1 MSPLL
6 IKGGHVLDP
15 AHQADG
21 VAHLLLRDG
30 RVWPK
35 GAGQTDTLD
44 VSGCWVMPGFIDLRC
59 HVRSKGDLAA
69 ALQGGF
75 TTVVC
80 TPDSAALGS
89 DAVKVI
95 RPGYFTHPDGS
106 GLGDSPKGFA
116 LLSNG
121 FRPVTDAALMR
132 RALQYCAEA
141 ETLAMTHAEEVSLA
155 GQGTLGEG
163 PTADRLGLASVPAS
177 AETVAVARDLLLLE
191 ETGGRLHFAHL
202 TSARSL
208 ALIADAKA
216 RGLRVTADVALAHLT
231 SCDELA
237 VGYNRAARVKPVLR
251 SRADRAALIEA
262 LRSGILDAVAS
273 DHVARSAL
281 DEEEPFEA
289 SMAAHASHPGLW
301 RALLSTGVS
310 PQVAAAALTSGPA
323 KVLGLDSGHLGEGAP
338 ADLTIVDR
346 ETAEVRYVISAGKIQ
361 LGARK
366 ELSLIHI

>member
-1 MSPLL
+1 MNALL
-6 IKGGHVLDP
+6 LKGGHVLDP
-15 AHQADG
+15 AHPVDG
-21 VAHLLLRDG
+21 VADLLLRDG
-30 RVWPK
+30 KVLPK
-35 GAGQTDTLD
+35 GGGHAERLD

-59 HVRSKGDLAA
+59 HLRSKGDLAA

-80 TPDSAALGS
+80 TPDSATLVS
-89 DAVKVI
+89 DEVRVI
-95 RPGYFTHPDGS
+95 RPGYLTHPEGNA
-106 GLGDSPKGFA
+106 LGDSPKAFQV
-116 LLSNG
+116 LSNG
-121 FRPVTDAALMR
+121 FRPVSDAALMR

-141 ETLAMTHAEEVSLA
+141 QTLAMSHAEEVSLS
-155 GQGTLGEG
+155 GQGALGDG
-163 PTADRLGLASVPAS
+163 PTAARLGLAAVPPS
-177 AETVAVARDLLLLE
+177 AETVAVARDILLLE

-208 ALIADAKA
+208 ALVAEAKA
-216 RGLRVTADVALAHLT
+216 RGLRVTADVALCHLT

-251 SRADRAALIEA
+251 TRADRDSLIEA
-262 LRSGILDAVAS
+262 LRSGTLDAVAS
-273 DHVARSAL
+273 DHVARGGL

-289 SMAAHASHPGLW
+289 STPGHAAHPGLW
-301 RALLSTGVS
+301 RALLGAGLS

-323 KVLGLDSGHLGEGAP
+323 KVLGLERGHLGEGAP

-346 ETAEVRYVISAGKIQ
+346 ETAEVRYVIVAGKVQ

-366 ELSLIHI
+366 ESA